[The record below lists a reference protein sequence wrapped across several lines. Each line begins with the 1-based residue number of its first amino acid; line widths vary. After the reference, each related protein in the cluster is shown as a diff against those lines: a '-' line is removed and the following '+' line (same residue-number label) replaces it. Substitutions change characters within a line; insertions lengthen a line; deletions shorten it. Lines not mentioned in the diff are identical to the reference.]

1 MLKITRISLLLLII
15 TIKQSFAISLIR
27 DSQTENFLKNIST
40 PIFKAANL
48 NSDIKIHI
56 INDNSINAFVTNG
69 NNIFINTGTIT
80 YSDNPL
86 GLIGVIAHET
96 GHITGNHIAKIN
108 IDMQEINKK
117 MALGYILGLATAI
130 GGNIEAGQA
139 IMLGNN
145 HIAERNLF
153 KYSVKH
159 EESADE
165 TALIL
170 LDKCQ
175 ISSVGLLN
183 FFKKIRNQEKIYSE
197 TINPFTRT
205 HPLSSNRI
213 SRIEKH
219 IKESPFSTKK
229 LNAQIYSE
237 YQIIKAKLE
246 AFLGNPE
253 EILEKYNQDTE
264 QALIA
269 RIIAHHRLG
278 ESNKSLKL
286 FEKTNKNNP
295 YIKELKGQ
303 ILYESGQAKESM
315 KIFLNLTK
323 KLPNDPLLKIELA
336 GAVIS
341 AKSQENYQR
350 AIDELNKSIL
360 LEQENVMAWEFLAKL
375 YHHTNNKLMSFY
387 ALAES
392 SFHKNNY
399 DLSIKYA
406 NKAKELL
413 KNDSNPNL
421 LLKIEE
427 LIKVNNKKI
436 KE

>member
-145 HIAERNLF
+145 HIAERNFF

-237 YQIIKAKLE
+237 YQ
-246 AFLGNPE
+246 
-253 EILEKYNQDTE
+253 
-264 QALIA
+264 
-269 RIIAHHRLG
+269 RL
-278 ESNKSLKL
+278 LRD
-286 FEKTNKNNP
+286 NN
-295 YIKELKGQ
+295 
-303 ILYESGQAKESM
+303 
-315 KIFLNLTK
+315 
-323 KLPNDPLLKIELA
+323 
-336 GAVIS
+336 
-341 AKSQENYQR
+341 
-350 AIDELNKSIL
+350 
-360 LEQENVMAWEFLAKL
+360 
-375 YHHTNNKLMSFY
+375 
-387 ALAES
+387 
-392 SFHKNNY
+392 
-399 DLSIKYA
+399 
-406 NKAKELL
+406 
-413 KNDSNPNL
+413 
-421 LLKIEE
+421 
-427 LIKVNNKKI
+427 VN
-436 KE
+436 